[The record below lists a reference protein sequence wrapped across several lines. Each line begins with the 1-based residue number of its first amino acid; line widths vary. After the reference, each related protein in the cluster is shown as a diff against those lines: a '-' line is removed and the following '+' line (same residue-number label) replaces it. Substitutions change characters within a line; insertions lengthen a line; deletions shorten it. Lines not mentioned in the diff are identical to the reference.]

1 MKKILILLLLVLAF
15 CNLSYSQF
23 KIKAKDKFSQAQQKA
38 NTMAPDPVLYAITSS
53 TSLDTTG
60 KDISWLYYYYSS
72 SLDTGIIVT
81 TTFAGA
87 LLGVY
92 GPNLPGVVV
101 RLLTDNFVNSD
112 VAILSAENA
121 GGRQFR
127 YTHSGVTIT
136 AMVYKLPLAPDTT
149 RPYWTVIYR
158 DSSNNFLPFVID
170 GITGSIISIGI
181 RQISSIEP
189 MQFSLSQNYP
199 NPFNTMTVIK
209 YALKKRSYVNLKLY
223 DIKGKE
229 IFKLVEQVQD
239 IGEYEYR
246 LDASNLSSGIYF
258 YRLNVNGFTDVKK
271 MLLLK

>member
-1 MKKILILLLLVLAF
+1 MKKIITLLLFILALS
-15 CNLSYSQF
+15 NLSYCQF
-23 KIKAKDKFSQAQQKA
+23 KIKAKDKFLQAQQKA

-60 KDISWLYYYYSS
+60 KDLSWLYYYYSN

-87 LLGVY
+87 LLAVY
-92 GPNLPGVVV
+92 GPNLPGVVI

-112 VAILSAENA
+112 VAILAAENA

-158 DSSNNFLPFVID
+158 DSSNNFLPFIID
-170 GITGSIISIGI
+170 GITGSIISIGV

-189 MQFSLSQNYP
+189 AQFSLSQNYP
-199 NPFNTMTVIK
+199 NPFNTTTVIK
-209 YALKKRSYVNLKLY
+209 YALKKKTRVNLSLY
-223 DIKGKE
+223 DINGKE

-239 IGEYEYR
+239 IGEYEYK
-246 LDASNLSSGIYF
+246 LNVSNLSSGVYF
-258 YRLNVNGFTDVKK
+258 YRLDVDDFTDVKK

>member
-1 MKKILILLLLVLAF
+1 MKRFILFLLVFISLSSI
-15 CNLSYSQF
+15 SYSQF
-23 KIKAKDKFSQAQQKA
+23 KIKAKDKFLQAQQKA

-53 TSLDTTG
+53 TSLDTNG
-60 KDISWLYYYYSS
+60 KDLSWLYYYYSS

-87 LLGVY
+87 LVAVY
-92 GPNLPGVVV
+92 GPNLPGVVI

-136 AMVYKLPLAPDTT
+136 AMVYKIPLAPDTT

-158 DSSNNFLPFVID
+158 DANNNYLPFLID

-181 RQISSIEP
+181 KQISSSQPEH
-189 MQFSLSQNYP
+189 FSLSQNYP
-199 NPFNTMTVIK
+199 NPFNAETVIK
-209 YALKKRSYVNLKLY
+209 YSLKKKGYVSLRLY
-223 DIKGKE
+223 DVNGKE
-229 IFKLVEQVQD
+229 ILKLVEQIQD
-239 IGEYEYR
+239 VGEYEYR
-246 LDASNLSSGIYF
+246 LYATELSSGLYF
-258 YRLNVNGFTDVKK
+258 YRLDAEGFTSTKK

>member
-1 MKKILILLLLVLAF
+1 MKKFITFLLLLFIF
-15 CNLSYSQF
+15 CNSSYSQF

-60 KDISWLYYYYSS
+60 KDLSWLYYYYSS

-87 LLGVY
+87 LTAIY
-92 GPNLPGVVV
+92 GPNLPGVVI

-112 VAILSAENA
+112 VAVLAAENA

-127 YTHSGVTIT
+127 YTHSGVTIS
-136 AMVYKLPLAPDTT
+136 AMVYKLPIAPDTT
-149 RPYWTVIYR
+149 RPYWTVVYR
-158 DSSNNFLPFVID
+158 DANNNFLPFIVD
-170 GITGSIISIGI
+170 GITGSIITIGI
-181 RQISSIEP
+181 KQISSTQPE
-189 MQFSLSQNYP
+189 QFFLSQNYP

-209 YALKKRSYVNLKLY
+209 YTLKKKSYVKLSLY
-223 DIKGKE
+223 DINGKE
-229 IFKLVEQVQD
+229 IFKLIHQTQD
-239 IGEYEYR
+239 IGEYEYK
-246 LDASNLSSGIYF
+246 LNAVSLTSGIYF
-258 YRLNVNGFTDVKK
+258 YRLEADGFVDVKK

>member
-1 MKKILILLLLVLAF
+1 MKKFITLLILLFVF

-60 KDISWLYYYYSS
+60 KDVSWLYYYYSN

-87 LLGVY
+87 LVAVY
-92 GPNLPGVVV
+92 GPNLPGVVI
-101 RLLTDNFVNSD
+101 RLLTNNFVDSD
-112 VAILSAENA
+112 VAILAAENA

-149 RPYWTVIYR
+149 RPYWSVIYR
-158 DSSNNFLPFVID
+158 DANNNFLPFVID

-181 RQISSIEP
+181 RQISSENP
-189 MQFSLSQNYP
+189 TQFSLSQNYP
-199 NPFNTMTVIK
+199 NPFNTTTVIK
-209 YALKKRSYVNLKLY
+209 YALKKKSYVKLNLY

-229 IFKLVEQVQD
+229 IFRLINQTQD
-239 IGEYEYR
+239 VGEYEYR
-246 LDASNLSSGIYF
+246 LDADNLSSGVYF
-258 YRLNVNGFTDVKK
+258 YRLEVDGFTDVKK